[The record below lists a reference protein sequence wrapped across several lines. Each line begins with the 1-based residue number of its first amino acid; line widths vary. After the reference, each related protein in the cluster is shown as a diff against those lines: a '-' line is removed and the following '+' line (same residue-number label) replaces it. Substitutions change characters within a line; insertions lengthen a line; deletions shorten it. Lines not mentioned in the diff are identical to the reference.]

1 MSEWILPA
9 GLGWEVEGVLYRSH
23 PEANNAVNRIKKA
36 TGKRPPMRP
45 PRELPEGWVI
55 VGVGAWAGWPIP
67 RALLD
72 ATGNVLTGLQPYV
85 DRGGL
90 LPELASAPASAAPGV
105 TASASPASAAPGVTA
120 SASPASAAPGVT
132 ASASPASAA
141 DAERMTAV
149 LDLRRREVEAAERQA
164 AAFER
169 IAGLLEARLQAPAV
183 SEAAAAAPEVSSSHA
198 EGPDGSAS

>member
-105 TASASPASAAPGVTA
+105 TASASPASAA
-120 SASPASAAPGVT
+120 
-132 ASASPASAA
+132 

>member
-9 GLGWEVEGVLYRSH
+9 WLGWEVEGILYRSH

-90 LPELASAPASAAPGV
+90 LPELAS
-105 TASASPASAAPGVTA
+105 ASASPASAAPGVTA

-198 EGPDGSAS
+198 EGPEGSAS